1 MICIVTGC
9 AGFIGSNLV
18 DDLLAKNHTV
28 IGIDNLSTG
37 NLFFLENAKKNTRF
51 NFIELDLKEYDLLP
65 KIFYNSDIVFHLSAN
80 ADIKDGLQNPRKDL
94 EENTMVTFNIL
105 NAMREKSVKKI
116 VFASTGSIYG
126 EAKTIPTS
134 EDSEFPIQT
143 SLYGASKLAC
153 EGLIASFCEGYDFQ
167 SWIFRF
173 VGILGSRYTHGHV
186 FDFYKKL
193 LIDPNNI
200 HILGNGKQKKS
211 YLNIEDCIDGISFAI
226 ENSNAKV
233 NIFNLGLDEYCE
245 VNDSLNWIIDELQLN
260 PNITYQ
266 GGERGWIGD
275 NPFIYLN
282 VNKIKK
288 LGWTPKKNIKESVI
302 ETIRYLKMNKDRFF

>member
-18 DDLLAKNHTV
+18 DELLAKNHTV

-37 NLFFLENAKKNTRF
+37 NLLFLENAKKNTRF
-51 NFIELDLKEYDLLP
+51 NFIELDLKEYDLLS
-65 KIFYNSDIVFHLSAN
+65 KIFNKSDIVFHLSAN
-80 ADIKDGLQNPRKDL
+80 ADIKDGLQNPKKDL
-94 EENTMVTFNIL
+94 EENTIVTFNVL
-105 NAMREKSVKKI
+105 NAMREQNVKKI

-153 EGLIASFCEGYDFQ
+153 EGLIASFCEGYNFQ

-173 VGILGSRYTHGHV
+173 VGILGGRYTHGHV

-193 LIDPNNI
+193 LMDPDNI

-211 YLNIEDCIDGISFAI
+211 YLNIEDCINGIFFAI
-226 ENSNAKV
+226 ENSNEKV

-245 VNDSLNWIIDELQLN
+245 VNDSLNWIINELQLN

-266 GGERGWIGD
+266 GGQRGWVGD

-288 LGWTPKKNIKESVI
+288 LGWTPKKNIKESVL
-302 ETIRYLKMNKDRFF
+302 ETIRYLKLNKDRFF